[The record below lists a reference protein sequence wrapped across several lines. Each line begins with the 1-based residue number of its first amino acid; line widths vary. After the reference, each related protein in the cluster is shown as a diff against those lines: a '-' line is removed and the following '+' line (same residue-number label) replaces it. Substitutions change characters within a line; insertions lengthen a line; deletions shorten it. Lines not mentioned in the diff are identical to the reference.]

1 MSNIKKNIVIFF
13 TQKSNRSV
21 EYKSKKIWKLYLVS
35 SIIFFGFV
43 AVSYKLFK
51 IQVIDREVYAEKA
64 AKQHQTELILS
75 AERGNVYDRNGKILA
90 TTIKSLTIAADP
102 KIIEDKILLCR
113 NLSKILGVSYNDI
126 YNKIH
131 NAKRSFIKIARG
143 IDYEKI
149 NAIKAL
155 DDKGLIILE
164 EPKRSL
170 PYGNVGVQII
180 GVTNYLNK
188 GQSGIELLY
197 DSLLNGK
204 NGFLKS
210 YRDALGNLR
219 VSADHPIVPAIHG
232 NSIQLSIDIDMQRII
247 EHELAMGME
256 RSGAAAGTVIAIKP
270 QTGEVLAMA
279 SYPTFDPKKID
290 KNSQDGMR
298 NRGITDIYE
307 PGSTFKMITAASAMQ
322 EGLIEPNTMVD
333 GLGGTA
339 KFKGYTIRDV
349 HGIGRVPFKKAME
362 QSSNIVFA
370 NLANRIEDNKFYA
383 YLRNFGFGILTG
395 IDFPGEVKGRI
406 QKPSEFHHGS
416 KRYMGHGYGLS
427 ATALQMVNS
436 YATLANDGVMMKP
449 YFMKKIFNNNGEVIT
464 YVRPET
470 IRRVI
475 TDTIARK
482 VTDLLV
488 AVVDSGSGK
497 AARIQGMRV
506 AGKTGT
512 SQQLVN
518 GVYSKQNYNA
528 SFVGFYPAEDP
539 QIAVIVVVDRP
550 SFSIY
555 GGSNSAPIFK
565 DIAVRIMN
573 MYPDF
578 AKYRT
583 QEKIIIDKKLD
594 SLKITDSLLVPNI
607 SGMKVTDA
615 MDKLDVLGLKL
626 GTSSTDGFVFEQFP
640 KSGSKV
646 PYGTRINITIS
657 KTQDESL
664 ANEDKSNNSEN
675 TNNSLNITNN
685 QNSSQKKVFKHNV
698 IGLPLRNAVSI
709 LQKEGVI
716 TKVRGRGTVYAQTWN
731 LNKFKQNI
739 CVLDCK

>member
-1 MSNIKKNIVIFF
+1 MLKKII
-13 TQKSNRSV
+13 QKLSKNNKTP
-21 EYKSKKIWKLYLVS
+21 EHKSKRIWKFY
-35 SIIFFGFV
+35 
-43 AVSYKLFK
+43 AVSLFIFLGFGLVIAKLFK
-51 IQVIDREVYAEKA
+51 IQVIDADKYKERAE
-64 AKQHQTELILS
+64 KQHQTELILS
-75 AERGNVYDRNGKILA
+75 AERGHIYDRNGKILA
-90 TTIKSLTIAADP
+90 TTIKSLSVAVDP
-102 KIIEDKILLCR
+102 KVIQDKALLIK
-113 NLSKILGVSYNDI
+113 NLSKILEISTAEL
-126 YNKIH
+126 NKKIT
-131 NAKRSFIKIARG
+131 NSKKSFIKLARG

-149 NAIKAL
+149 GLLKAI
-155 DDKGLIILE
+155 DDKGLIIIE

-180 GVTNYLNK
+180 GITNYLNK

-210 YRDALGNLR
+210 YRDAFGNLR
-219 VSADHPIVPAIHG
+219 VSADHPIVQAVHG

-247 EHELAMGME
+247 EHELLAGME

-270 QTGEVLAMA
+270 QTGEILAMA
-279 SYPTFDPKKID
+279 SYPTFNPSKID
-290 KNSQDGMR
+290 SKSQEGMR

-307 PGSTFKMITAASAMQ
+307 PGSTFKMITAAAGMQ
-322 EGLIEPNTMVD
+322 EGLIDANTMVD

-370 NLANRIEDNKFYA
+370 NLANRIDDHKFYA

-406 QKPSEFHHGS
+406 QKPAEFHHGS

-449 YFMKKIFNNNGEVIT
+449 YFLKKIFNNKGETIT
-464 YVRPET
+464 DIRPEK

-475 TDTIARK
+475 TDTISKK
-482 VTDLLV
+482 VTELLV

-497 AARIQGMRV
+497 AARIQGMKV

-539 QIAVIVVVDRP
+539 QVAVIVVVDRP
-550 SFSIY
+550 KYSIY

-583 QEKIIIDKKLD
+583 FTPTQTIINDTLPVVD
-594 SLKITDSLLVPNI
+594 SILVPNI
-607 SGMKVTDA
+607 AGMKVTDA
-615 MDKLDVLGLKL
+615 ISKLDMLGLKL
-626 GTSSTDGFVFEQFP
+626 GTFTNDGYVFEQFP
-640 KSGSKV
+640 K
-646 PYGTRINITIS
+646 YGTKVAKNSRIDITTKHTNEEL
-657 KTQDESL
+657 KTV
-664 ANEDKSNNSEN
+664 NNG
-675 TNNSLNITNN
+675 L
-685 QNSSQKKVFKHNV
+685 SSHSINKDIKHNV
-698 IGLPLRNAVSI
+698 IGLSLRNAVSI
-709 LQKEGVI
+709 LQKDGII
-716 TKVRGRGTVYAQTWN
+716 TKVRGRGVVYNQVWN
-731 LNKFKQNI
+731 KDKSNKNI
-739 CVLDCK
+739 CILECR